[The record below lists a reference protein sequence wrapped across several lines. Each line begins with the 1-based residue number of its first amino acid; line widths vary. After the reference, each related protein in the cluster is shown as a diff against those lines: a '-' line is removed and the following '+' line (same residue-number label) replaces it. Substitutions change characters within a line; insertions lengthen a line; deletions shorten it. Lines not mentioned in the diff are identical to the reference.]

1 MKYLV
6 FMIMAM
12 AAAAITASA
21 QTVTSNDVAG
31 LKIMRVELQRT
42 AAKGPSLRAVA
53 GTDPASQA
61 QAKADRASTSDN
73 NPALHRMSQNAEIAP
88 KTSSSD
94 PLGNMPSSAPIVFVA
109 AVLVKNI
116 GERTVTAVQWEYL
129 LFEAGATEPAKRYRV
144 LTKRII
150 LPNEQF
156 ELIKEV
162 TPRGHEQQARLLR
175 IEYSDGTFW
184 QQK

>member
-1 MKYLV
+1 MRYFLL
-6 FMIMAM
+6 MITIVI
-12 AAAAITASA
+12 AAAIAVSP
-21 QTVTSNDVAG
+21 QTPSNPG

-61 QAKADRASTSDN
+61 QAKADRAATSDN

-88 KTSSSD
+88 KTSSPD

-109 AVLVKNI
+109 SVLVKNI
-116 GERTVTAVQWEYL
+116 GERTITSVQWEYL
-129 LFEAGATEPAKRYRV
+129 LFEAGATEPVKRYRV
-144 LTKRII
+144 QTKRII
-150 LPNEQF
+150 LPNEQV
-156 ELIKEV
+156 ELLKEV
-162 TPRGHEQQARLLR
+162 TPKGREQQARLLR

-184 QQK
+184 QQKNP